1 MRLTRRSVVRTGV
14 LTALSPVLDR
24 FGMPFFGGAANAQE
38 RDLAGN
44 AERDWKHGLSLFG
57 ELKYPPGFKHF
68 DYVNPKAPKGGA
80 VRMIAFGTFDNFNEV
95 VSGLKGSIAMGVGM
109 ISDTLAVSSLDEV
122 STDYG
127 LIAEAVS
134 HPSDFAWASFRLR
147 SGARHHDGKP
157 ITVEDVIFSMEAFKK
172 HSPMM
177 SAYYRHVVKVQ
188 QTGEREVTFVFD
200 APGNREMPVILGQL
214 NVLPKH
220 WWEGSDAAG
229 KKRDVGATTL
239 EPPLGNGAYRIKEFV
254 AGRTVVYE
262 RVKDYWGKDL
272 NVNIGRDNFDEMRFE
287 YFRDATVAIEAF
299 KADHV
304 DWRTENSAKNWAT
317 AYDFPAVKDK
327 RVVLEEFVQRNRG
340 IMQAFTFNT
349 RRDKFKDPKLRRAFN
364 FAYDFEEMNKQL
376 FFGQYKRINSYFD
389 GTELAS
395 SGLPQGQEL
404 QILETVRDKVPPE
417 VFTTAYT
424 NPVNGSAENV
434 RANLREATRLLK
446 EAGYEIR
453 NQKLVNAKTGEPMSI
468 EILTEDPNVE
478 RFILFYKPSLER
490 LGISVTVRTVDDPQY
505 ENRLRSW
512 DYDIIIASWPESLS
526 PGNEQRD
533 FWSSQAADTP
543 GSRNYIGIKNP
554 AIDALIERVIFAKDR
569 AELVAATRALDRVL
583 LWNHYVVPQFT
594 TDKSRTARWDRF
606 GRPDPLPKYAAAA
619 FPTVWW
625 WDAEKAART
634 GSRQ

>member
-1 MRLTRRSVVRTGV
+1 
-14 LTALSPVLDR
+14 
-24 FGMPFFGGAANAQE
+24 MPFFGGAANAQE

-134 HPSDFAWASFRLR
+134 HPPDFAWASFRLR
-147 SGARHHDGKP
+147 PGARHHDGKP

-220 WWEGSDAAG
+220 WWEGTDAAG

-424 NPVNGSAENV
+424 NPVNGSPENV

-453 NQKLVNAKTGEPMSI
+453 NQKLVNAKIGEPMNI

-533 FWSSQAADTP
+533 FWSSQAADTA

>member
-1 MRLTRRSVVRTGV
+1 LRLTRRSVVRTGV

-44 AERDWKHGLSLFG
+44 AEREWKHGLSLFG

-220 WWEGSDAAG
+220 WWEGTDAAG

-424 NPVNGSAENV
+424 NPVNGSPENV

-453 NQKLVNAKTGEPMSI
+453 NQKLVNAKTGEPMNI

-533 FWSSQAADTP
+533 FWSSQAADTA